1 MLFYSGSAAENM
13 YLIVDGSISI
23 FVDIEMNDCVVT
35 LYPSAVVGERAFQS
49 NEKFRSKTAK
59 ADCLTKCLLL
69 SKEDFICKI

>member
-1 MLFYSGSAAENM
+1 
-13 YLIVDGSISI
+13 
-23 FVDIEMNDCVVT
+23 MNDCVVT